1 MQNTA
6 CLSPERIG
14 PLKAPRVRRGS
25 AIAHHGEILQ
35 GVFEEPDGHLRRGLV
50 SLICK
55 LFKSEAVFYPDSS
68 GVVSVDP
75 VWRVKARQAAQLT
88 LLYLG
93 RGEVG
98 GRLQIRSNVPTAWG
112 LGSSTSDVTAAIRAV
127 ASALSVSLLAESIA
141 VLAVKAEL
149 ASDPLMFGNRAV
161 LFGHKG
167 GIVIEDFRGPLPQ
180 IEVLGF
186 NTDPTQNGIDTLK
199 FPPARYSWREI
210 ETFRPLVGLMRK
222 AVYTQDP
229 RLVGRV
235 ASASARINQRHLP
248 TRRFQDLESLV
259 EKVGALGLQVAHSGT
274 VVGLLFDPADASIQ
288 QRIECARALIAE
300 MGFGPIWGFR
310 AGSNNEVLQC
320 ESAESV
326 DRLPKPSN
334 SLE

>member
-1 MQNTA
+1 M
-6 CLSPERIG
+6 
-14 PLKAPRVRRGS
+14 KAPRVRRGS
-25 AIAHHGEILQ
+25 AVAHHGEILQ
-35 GVFEEPDGHLRRGLV
+35 GVFEEPDGRLRRGLV

-55 LFKSEAVFYPDSS
+55 LFKSEAVFHPDSS
-68 GVVSVDP
+68 GVVRVVP
-75 VWRVKARQAAQLT
+75 EWRVKARQAAQLT

-127 ASALSVSLLAESIA
+127 ASALGANLLAESIA

-167 GIVIEDFRGPLPQ
+167 GTVIEDFRGSLPQ
-180 IEVLGF
+180 MEALGF

-199 FPPARYSWREI
+199 FPPAHYTWHEI
-210 ETFRPLVGLMRK
+210 ETFRPLLGLMRK

-229 RLVGRV
+229 KLVGLV

-248 TRRFQDLESLV
+248 TRRFQDLEKLV
-259 EKVGALGLQVAHSGT
+259 EKVGALGIQVAHSGT
-274 VVGLLFDPADASIQ
+274 VAGLLFDPADASIE

-300 MGFGPIWGFR
+300 MGYGPIWRFR

-320 ESAESV
+320 ESAELV
-326 DRLPKPSN
+326 EQLLKLPN
-334 SLE
+334 SLK